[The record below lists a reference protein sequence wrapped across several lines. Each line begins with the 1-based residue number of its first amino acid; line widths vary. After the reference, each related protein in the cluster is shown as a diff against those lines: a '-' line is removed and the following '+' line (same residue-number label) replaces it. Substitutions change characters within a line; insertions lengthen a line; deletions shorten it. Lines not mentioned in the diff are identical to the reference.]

1 MKRDCPTIQELLA
14 FDAVARCES
23 LTLAASALCITVS
36 AVSKQIAGL
45 EQFLRCKLLRRSG
58 RGVELT
64 QRGRLYRQRIT
75 AGLRS
80 IEAATFELRSGT
92 ADRGTLSLA
101 SVPTFLT
108 TWLIPRLPDFRR
120 LHPGVTFSFSQHLGV
135 TDRMPAELDAAIRYG
150 AGDWPGVTSEYLGGK
165 EFVLI
170 ASPAA
175 LQKGNRIKRPIDI
188 RGHTL
193 LHHAEAPGAWQEW
206 ATHHSVTDLDT
217 ASGPRLAQYSAL
229 IQAVLTGLG
238 VALVPRMLVVDA
250 LAGGLLVRPCG
261 DTISVNQGHYLC
273 YQPDRLEV
281 PGFAAFRAWVLA
293 EAAKA
298 L

>member
-45 EQFLRCKLLRRSG
+45 EHFLKCKLLRKSG

-80 IEAATFELRSGT
+80 IEAATFELRAGAS
-92 ADRGTLSLA
+92 DSGTLSLA

-120 LHPGVTFSFSQHLGV
+120 LHPGVTFSFCQHLGV
-135 TDRMPAELDAAIRYG
+135 TDRMPADLDAAIRYG
-150 AGDWPGVTSEYLGGK
+150 AGDWPGVTSEYLAGK
-165 EFVLI
+165 DFVFI
-170 ASPAA
+170 ASPVA
-175 LQKGNRIKRPIDI
+175 LKKGNCIKHPVDI

-193 LHHAEAPGAWQEW
+193 LHHAEAPGAWQQW
-206 ATHHSVTDLDT
+206 ATHHSVADLDT

-238 VALVPRMLVVDA
+238 VALVPRVLVVDA
-250 LAGGLLVRPCG
+250 LASGLLVRPCG
-261 DTISVNQGHYLC
+261 DAISVNQGHYLC

-281 PGFAAFRAWVLA
+281 PGFVAFRAWVLA

-298 L
+298 P